1 MALYDDPAATREMG
15 VRARRV
21 ARQFDRRLAVQAY
34 HELFERV
41 AGIERAA

>member
-1 MALYDDPAATREMG
+1 

-21 ARQFDRRLAVQAY
+21 ARQFDRRTAVQAY